1 MMQNRK
7 RILRINALAL
17 PGHRTPLHAFALAAA
32 ALAAIEAAAFAIGH
46 AFTTFALAAAFVPF
60 ATVHGEKKWRRRA
73 SFLGSGH
80 SFVDRSRADLASLQD
95 ELHVQGIAPVTCETR
110 ATLAELGG
118 CVLREALTQK
128 NMCTRG

>member
-1 MMQNRK
+1 MHAERVEHRAPMMQNRK

-60 ATVHGEKKWRRRA
+60 ATVHGEKKCVPGFFALLSVWALRRR
-73 SFLGSGH
+73 SLP
-80 SFVDRSRADLASLQD
+80 RYLASLED
-95 ELHVQGIAPVTCETR
+95 ELHVQQCK
-110 ATLAELGG
+110 
-118 CVLREALTQK
+118 ALPT
-128 NMCTRG
+128 